1 MGPLKAAGWWIL
13 DYAYALVWQS
23 RALFDRT
30 DPASFATG
38 TQAPIVILPGI
49 YETWKF
55 MQPIVEELHDRGHPV
70 HVLEMLERNLH
81 PVAEMA
87 DLVTDYLHR
96 NGLRDVTIV
105 AHSKGGLAGKLVM
118 IGTAGDQ
125 VRGMVAVATPFGGS
139 RYARMMPSRTLRAL
153 APKDPVILRLAQ
165 ELATN
170 RKIVSIYARFDPHI
184 PEGSELSG
192 ATNIR
197 VDTGGHFR
205 ILAHPQVIDEL
216 GALSGKSS
224 PGDPTCVGDTD

>member
-1 MGPLKAAGWWIL
+1 MGPLRAAGWWIL
-13 DYAYALVWQS
+13 DYAYALVWQT

-30 DPASFATG
+30 DPASYTTG
-38 TQAPIVILPGI
+38 TRDPVIILPGI

-55 MQPIVEELHDRGHPV
+55 MQPIVEELHNRGHPV

-87 DLVTDYLHR
+87 DLVTEYLRR
-96 NGLRDVTIV
+96 NRMRDVTLV

-139 RYARMMPSRTLRAL
+139 RYARMIPSRTLRAL
-153 APKDPVILRLAQ
+153 APMDPVILTLGR

-197 VDTGGHFR
+197 VNTGGHFL
-205 ILAHPQVIDEL
+205 ILAHPRVIEEL
-216 GALSGKSS
+216 GTLSGRSS
-224 PGDPTCVGDTD
+224 PDDPTCMDGMD